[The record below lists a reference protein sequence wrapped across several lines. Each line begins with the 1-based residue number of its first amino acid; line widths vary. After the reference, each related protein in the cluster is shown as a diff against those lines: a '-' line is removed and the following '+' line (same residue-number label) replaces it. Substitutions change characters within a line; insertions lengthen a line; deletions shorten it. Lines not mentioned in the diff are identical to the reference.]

1 LRLSTRGIDQLQRTL
16 DPTHKRDIIAGGY
29 WLAEPSSSTRVVLA
43 YQGAVSPEVIAA
55 AGLMA
60 EDRHGVGVLALTSAD
75 RLYTEW
81 RRGQKH
87 RQQGR
92 LSQPSHIEMLL
103 ARVPRDAV
111 IVTVIDGYPA
121 SLSWL
126 GGVVGHRVESLGVDT
141 FGQTGTIADL
151 YRHFG
156 FDAESIMRAVEA
168 ATSGRPIRFRAG

>member
-1 LRLSTRGIDQLQRTL
+1 
-16 DPTHKRDIIAGGY
+16 
-29 WLAEPSSSTRVVLA
+29 
-43 YQGAVSPEVIAA
+43 
-55 AGLMA
+55 
-60 EDRHGVGVLALTSAD
+60 
-75 RLYTEW
+75 
-81 RRGQKH
+81 